1 MVNGCCDICGIPV
14 DAEHF
19 DVSRILVGDGQ
30 LPRRGERVVL
40 ASFELHPQY
49 CGVLTCF
56 SQFTN
61 AYALDNS
68 RVLTPGLEWSIQ
80 RNGQPIFPYQ
90 KMESVLNPWGY
101 GSYGFRIRLDQNARV
116 EFVVNNRNFDWED
129 HQVESIGG
137 RLIGRYWY
145 NAVYGGGKG

>member
-1 MVNGCCDICGIPV
+1 MVNGRCDICGIPV

-19 DVSRILVGDGQ
+19 DVWRILTGNELPQPGQ
-30 LPRRGERVVL
+30 RAVL

-61 AYALDNS
+61 TYAEDNS

-90 KMESVLNPWGY
+90 KMEAILNPWGY
-101 GSYGFRIRLDQNARV
+101 GSYGFSIRLDQNARV
-116 EFVVNNRNFDWED
+116 EFVVKNRDFVPDPDGLN
-129 HQVESIGG
+129 SIGG
-137 RLIGRYWY
+137 RLMGRYWY
-145 NAVYGGGKG
+145 NAVYGGERD